1 MYAIQLYNFN
11 LMKYAIQ
18 LYNFNLMKSINLKS
32 PKIVGSF
39 FLHYCIFCDDWKI
52 YVAGVVTWRIIT
64 MRDLSVHFQLSEV
77 KSFSFLELEP
87 SGGIRHFIKNVP
99 TSEPVEVKEEQ
110 QSCCWQYQTVALWWR
125 PEIFCSEKSN
135 SCIVPLSH
143 LWLSLIID
151 Q

>member
-1 MYAIQLYNFN
+1 MLFYFIIALEFLSYE
-11 LMKYAIQ
+11 
-18 LYNFNLMKSINLKS
+18 INKQS
-32 PKIVGSF
+32 QITIIVESF
-39 FLHYCIFCDDWKI
+39 FLHYCVFYDDWKI

-64 MRDLSVHFQLSEV
+64 MRDLSVHFQPSEV

-87 SGGIRHFIKNVP
+87 SGIRHFIKMVP